1 MHADID
7 WSVYMPEWR
16 HHVSWETQRR
26 YKWLK
31 RHLAKAKHNQ
41 QKRSTLQ
48 KWFQKKLSAEEMD
61 MTQLK
66 VNKFEDFL
74 LM

>member
-1 MHADID
+1 
-7 WSVYMPEWR
+7 MPEWR